1 MCLPLSDTGLPLAV
15 ERGAD
20 VGSIAHRRRAIIWR
34 TASRRYATWPIL
46 PALEE
51 LLWSIVEREF
61 INDLVGVRGRR
72 SRPRRISGLTQWWG
86 LGRRSLPKISF
97 FRLVV
102 AAGCPLGVA
111 TTSRKWRMLE
121 GHPAGTRPLQTSC
134 YNADCVSP
142 VYILFTPQS
151 EKNIQKQRIS
161 KTRHPSSHYL
171 RIALR
176 RVDKHRRQLA

>member
-1 MCLPLSDTGLPLAV
+1 MRLPLSDTGLPLAV

-61 INDLVGVRGRR
+61 INDLVGVPGRL
-72 SRPRRISGLTQWWG
+72 RR
-86 LGRRSLPKISF
+86 PKISF
-97 FRLVV
+97 FP
-102 AAGCPLGVA
+102 AGCGGRVPCGRRHNQPEMKDCGESA
-111 TTSRKWRMLE
+111 T
-121 GHPAGTRPLQTSC
+121 LQTSR

-142 VYILFTPQS
+142 AIKCTAAS
-151 EKNIQKQRIS
+151 R
-161 KTRHPSSHYL
+161 
-171 RIALR
+171 
-176 RVDKHRRQLA
+176 